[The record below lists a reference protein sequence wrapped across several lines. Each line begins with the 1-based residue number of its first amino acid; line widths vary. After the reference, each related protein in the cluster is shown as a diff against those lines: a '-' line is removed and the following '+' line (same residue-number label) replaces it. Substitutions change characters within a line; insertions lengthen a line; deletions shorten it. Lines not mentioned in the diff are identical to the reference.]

1 MSSIS
6 ESCLEMSSGIL
17 DSTGSFT
24 HEVSFFFFLF
34 IFFFFFNRKL
44 LGLEAP
50 ELAPELRS
58 MHPNPVLNEYSFLET
73 DLVIKAMD

>member
-24 HEVSFFFFLF
+24 HEVCF
-34 IFFFFFNRKL
+34 FFFFFNRKL